1 MSLLPCNYTVFLKYL
16 TRSPVRL
23 LKKMISWKMR
33 AKPCFYW
40 IIPFFFISVWRAEF
54 VSSSIVFTGTEFT
67 SLSKLR
73 NISNTSKWRDISS
86 NFFSCFVSVF
96 VFFCFFFQFFFF
108 FKELSIKSWE
118 TGKVLAS
125 FKPLEHPRTLIM
137 VSSKSFMLDLVAE
150 VFVIM

>member
-1 MSLLPCNYTVFLKYL
+1 MQSLASIELFLSFSFQFGEQSLYPAALSLLEQNLRACQNLEIFLTQVSEGTLAL
-16 TRSPVRL
+16 T
-23 LKKMISWKMR
+23 
-33 AKPCFYW
+33 
-40 IIPFFFISVWRAEF
+40 FFLVLFLFLFF
-54 VSSSIVFTGTEFT
+54 V
-67 SLSKLR
+67 L
-73 NISNTSKWRDISS
+73 
-86 NFFSCFVSVF
+86 
-96 VFFCFFFQFFFF
+96 FFFQFFFF